1 MIGEFGIVTIVQ
13 CRFGSSR
20 LKGKALRP
28 LAGRPMLDHVLER
41 SIAIGFPV
49 VLATSVNRQD
59 NPVAKLGAKAGVGV
73 FRGDEHDVLGRI
85 AEAAREV
92 HARVV
97 IRVTGDC
104 PLLAPDV
111 ARDVLRLYLCAGV
124 GIASNDTAN
133 SGWPDGLDVEVFQ
146 AADLYAAEAAS
157 TDQADREHVTP
168 FIKRSIAHIVLP
180 PPIDK
185 PPSKVKLSVD
195 TESDYR
201 RVGEIFSK
209 IPKGELD
216 WLSTL
221 AALRLDNLS
230 SPAGRA
236 VRHSVQTS
244 GDRTPPV
251 FSAPVVAALRR
262 QNLTPAAAAKLSDER
277 LLALGGIGSA
287 TVEKLRN
294 AYGAPEATR

>member
-49 VLATSVNRQD
+49 VLATSVNRHD
-59 NPVAKLGAKAGVGV
+59 NAVAKLGAKAGVTV
-73 FRGDEHDVLGRI
+73 FRGDEQDVLGRI
-85 AEAAREV
+85 AEAAADVE
-92 HARVV
+92 ARVV

-146 AADLYAAEAAS
+146 AADLYEAAERS
-157 TDQADREHVTP
+157 TDQADREHVTTY
-168 FIKRSIAHIVLP
+168 IKRHIPHIVLP
-180 PPIDK
+180 GPAEP

-221 AALRLDNLS
+221 AALRLITGPSERSIKAIPADPTVVI
-230 SPAGRA
+230 SP
-236 VRHSVQTS
+236 VL
-244 GDRTPPV
+244 
-251 FSAPVVAALRR
+251 APTAIAALRR
-262 QNLTPAAAAKLSDER
+262 QNLTPADAAKLSDEK
-277 LLALGGIGSA
+277 LLAFGGVGYA
-287 TVEKLRN
+287 TIKKLRD
-294 AYGAPEATR
+294 AYGAPEAT